1 MHVSLGELRELVMD
15 REAWHAVV
23 HGVAKSQTRLS
34 DWTELKTW
42 SREECGGYEK
52 ILGFPAT
59 GSATDWCQMLD
70 SKIHHHVSTQASL
83 PMGHPQTVTE
93 CVRDTKAAHIYEM
106 GVSSDG
112 HASDFA

>member
-1 MHVSLGELRELVMD
+1 
-15 REAWHAVV
+15 
-23 HGVAKSQTRLS
+23 
-34 DWTELKTW
+34 
-42 SREECGGYEK
+42 
-52 ILGFPAT
+52 
-59 GSATDWCQMLD
+59 MLD